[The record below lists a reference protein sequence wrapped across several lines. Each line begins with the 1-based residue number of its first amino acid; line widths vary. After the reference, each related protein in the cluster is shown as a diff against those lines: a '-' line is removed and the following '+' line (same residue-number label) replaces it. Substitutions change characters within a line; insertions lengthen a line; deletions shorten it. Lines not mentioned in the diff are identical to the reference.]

1 MAKNT
6 RNIIDNVKSA
16 RTKQAEERAK
26 EVDATQQRNPDIA
39 SGTVEGL
46 YSKGLPHDG
55 TTLVGDKFEIQK
67 IQLAVDS
74 GSQADFDAI
83 SLAGDRKQAS
93 PQGSLSSELS
103 GGDPEGFTM
112 AAPPALGSAKAAGEM
127 VEVYLKNIMRD
138 IPFVDYETGASGP
151 NQDLIDSAIN
161 LLNQFRLQE
170 DFGAP
175 VDPSTGEIT
184 AKTLFRGNS
193 ATCLIG
199 GYVSQLYLNTI
210 GVGNFSYEP
219 VGPTDA
225 GDYGVTETR
234 FLQIQEGLEPG
245 EGVLPAQIQT
255 NTGAGNGK
263 YMFNGR
269 QLGSTV
275 HVDLVF
281 QHFYEA
287 AAILLNAKV
296 GVGGQIQVG
305 PKVGNFLGG
314 PVLTTTMLSEVS
326 RHALRAAWVQKWRKH
341 LRLRPEA
348 MAGRIV
354 AEMEGNLPVGT
365 VDSNI
370 FNIQDAGG
378 NSIINLVS
386 THNSSPTLLPEQGEA
401 KPWLPLQYAE
411 GSPTHPAYPA
421 GHATIAGA
429 CATILK
435 IMFANPAWSS
445 LGLGEK
451 QANDD
456 GSATEAYSGSDKDL
470 AAPGDS
476 GTTVHGEIDKLA
488 HNVALGRDFAG
499 VHYRSDSELALGEKV
514 AIQYYKDQKTL
525 FNEEVDLVE
534 FVGFDGETI
543 RV

>member
-6 RNIIDNVKSA
+6 RNIIDNVKSV
-16 RTKQAEERAK
+16 RTNQAEKRAK

-46 YSKGLPHDG
+46 YSKGLPHDE

-74 GSQADFDAI
+74 GSQADFDSI
-83 SLAGDRKQAS
+83 NLAGASKLAS

-103 GGDPEGFTM
+103 GGDPEGITM
-112 AAPPALGSAKAAGEM
+112 DPPPALNSRQAAAEM
-127 VEVYLKNIMRD
+127 AEVYLKNIMRD
-138 IPFVDYETGASGP
+138 KPFIEYEDGSQEITDA
-151 NQDLIDSAIN
+151 LAI
-161 LLNQFRLQE
+161 LNA
-170 DFGAP
+170 FGADFKGP
-175 VDPSTGEIT
+175 KDGVNVT
-184 AKTLFRGNS
+184 AKTLFRGSS
-193 ATCLIG
+193 ATCLVG
-199 GYVSQLYLNTI
+199 GYVSQLYLNTV

-225 GDYGVTETR
+225 GSYGIRQDDY
-234 FLQIQEGLEPG
+234 LAIQRGDIP
-245 EGVLPAQIQT
+245 VAQEKT
-255 NTGAGNGK
+255 NTGAEEGK

-275 HVDLVF
+275 HIDLVF

-287 AAILLNAKV
+287 AAVLLNAKASV
-296 GVGGQIQVG
+296 GTQIKVG
-305 PKVGNFLGG
+305 PKEGNFLGG
-314 PVLTTTMLSEVS
+314 PVLTTTMIAEVS

-354 AEMEGNLPVGT
+354 AEMEGDLPAGT
-365 VDSNI
+365 VHSDI
-370 FNIQDAGG
+370 FSIQDTGG
-378 NSIINLVS
+378 NSIVDLVRA
-386 THNSSPTLLPEQGEA
+386 HNRVTVANPDTGDLGDD

-435 IMFANPAWSS
+435 IMFAETGTLWST
-445 LGLGEK
+445 LNLGEK
-451 QANDD
+451 QATAD
-456 GSATEAYSGSDKDL
+456 GSDITDYMGSDV
-470 AAPGDS
+470 GM
-476 GTTVHGEIDKLA
+476 TTIHGEIDKLA

-514 AIQYYKDQKTL
+514 AIQYYKDQKAL

-534 FVGFDGETI
+534 FVGFDGEII

>member
-1 MAKNT
+1 VAKNT

-16 RTKQAEERAK
+16 RTKKAEERAK
-26 EVDATQQRNPDIA
+26 EVDAAQQRNPDIA

-46 YSKGLPHDG
+46 YSKGLSHDG

-83 SLAGDRKQAS
+83 NLAGAAKQAS

-112 AAPPALGSAKAAGEM
+112 DPPPALNSRQAAAEM
-127 VEVYLKNIMRD
+127 AEVYLKNIMRD
-138 IPFVDYETGASGP
+138 IPFSQYEDINAPQSVKD
-151 NQDLIDSAIN
+151 QIASAIGI
-161 LLNQFRLQE
+161 LTA
-170 DFGAP
+170 FGADFKGP
-175 VDPSTGEIT
+175 KDGGAVT
-184 AKTLFRGNS
+184 AKTLFRGS
-193 ATCLIG
+193 SDTCLVG

-219 VGPTDA
+219 VGTRDDGVYGITEQDYLDIQS
-225 GDYGVTETR
+225 GDIPV
-234 FLQIQEGLEPG
+234 QQ
-245 EGVLPAQIQT
+245 QKN
-255 NTGAGNGK
+255 NTLR
-263 YMFNGR
+263 YMYNGR

-275 HVDLVF
+275 HIDLVF

-287 AAILLNAKV
+287 AAVLLNAGAVV
-296 GVGGQIQVG
+296 GSQIGVG
-305 PKVGNFLGG
+305 PKEGNFLGG
-314 PVLTTTMLSEVS
+314 PVLTTTMVSEVS

-348 MAGRIV
+348 MAARVV
-354 AEMEGNLPVGT
+354 AEKLGNLPDGT
-365 VDSNI
+365 VHEDLKNNTVI
-370 FNIQDAGG
+370 GMVETFNLSSGG
-378 NSIINLVS
+378 D
-386 THNSSPTLLPEQGEA
+386 EKA
-401 KPWLPLQYAE
+401 WLPLQYAE

-435 IMFANPAWSS
+435 IMFAETGTLWSS

-451 QANDD
+451 EASAD
-456 GSATEAYSGSDKDL
+456 GSMIVDYE
-470 AAPGDS
+470 
-476 GTTVHGEIDKLA
+476 GTDVGMTTIHGEIDKLA

-514 AIQYYKDQKTL
+514 AIQYYKDQKAL
-525 FNEEVDLVE
+525 FNEEVGDVE
-534 FVGFDGETI
+534 FVKFNGDPIT
-543 RV
+543 V